1 MGEKYETTHQYE
13 PLRVPS
19 SWEGEER
26 RLIVQLTEL
35 FDDLYRRFNRL
46 RFEDFGGALR
56 SRIESTE
63 GDVIDVQQTAK
74 GLSVRVE
81 DAIGDAS
88 EAMQTAQGLFFRVN
102 DIQGDV
108 ASLELTTAGMAAAV
122 QNNRLRF
129 SASGLEIINAQGEV
143 VFRQDNASGN
153 LTISGQIQAQS
164 GRIGGFLIEPN
175 CLSNGTSIVLS
186 SDGYVRMGKLT
197 ITDDNNYGPVL
208 RGDGGLC
215 IMVNGSLYG
224 VFADGKFTTQVPVD
238 FKFGLFAN
246 PQKTTNLPANVYMDP
261 TTGEIL
267 RTTAT
272 GSGGGTIPE
281 GDALYATVYTNKTSV
296 YEGESVTITCNASG
310 GKAPYTYKMSVSVN
324 GGPLTAVSGSGS
336 SRTYTMNTA
345 GSYYFSMIVTDNAS
359 QTYEAYS
366 GMVVCERKVSALTA
380 RIEVSKTTIAP
391 GGLVTFTIFASGGSG
406 NYRYYAQLGK
416 DGVLYDSTDQQTTI
430 TYTLTQPGTYQ
441 MFVNVYDNDA
451 TDVVFTSASSAYV
464 TVVSANQYV
473 TTKGSNV
480 NVRKGPGTSYDIA
493 GTISQ
498 SGTQVQITGGPEN
511 GFYQIWWSAGSLSG
525 WISGTYLNI

>member
-19 SWEGEER
+19 TWEGEER

-46 RFEDFGGALR
+46 RFEDFGGALKN
-56 SRIESTE
+56 RIESTE

-88 EAMQTAQGLFFRVN
+88 EAMQTAQGLFFQVN

-129 SASGLEIINAQGEV
+129 SASGLEIINAQGDV
-143 VFRQDNASGN
+143 VFKQDNASGN
-153 LTISGQIQAQS
+153 LAISGQIQAQS

-175 CLSNGTSIVLS
+175 CLSNGTGIVLG
-186 SDGYVRMGKLT
+186 SDGYVRLGKLT

-215 IMVNGSLYG
+215 IVVNGSLYG

-246 PQKTTNLPANVYMDP
+246 PYKTTNLPANVYMDP
-261 TTGEIL
+261 ATGEIL
-267 RTTAT
+267 RTTTT
-272 GSGGGTIPE
+272 GSSGGGTVPE
-281 GDALYATVYTNKTSV
+281 GSALYATASVNKTNA
-296 YEGESVTITCNASG
+296 YEGDSVTITCSASG
-310 GKAPYTYKMSVSVN
+310 GKTPYTYKLYVSVN
-324 GGPLTAVSGSGS
+324 GGAFTLVSGSGS
-336 SRTYTMNTA
+336 SRTYAMSTA
-345 GSYYFSMIVTDNAS
+345 GSYCFSMVVTDGAS
-359 QTYEAYS
+359 QVYEAYS
-366 GMVVCERKVSALTA
+366 DTVLCERKASALSA
-380 RIEVSKTTIAP
+380 RIDVSKTSIAP
-391 GGLVTFTIFASGGSG
+391 GGLVTFSIFASGGSG
-406 NYRYYAQLGK
+406 SYRYYAQLGK
-416 DGVLYDSTDQQTTI
+416 DSVLYDSRDQQTTI
-430 TYTLTQPGTYQ
+430 AYTLTQPGTYQ
-441 MFVNVYDNDA
+441 MSVHVVDNEDGK
-451 TDVVFTSASSAYV
+451 FTNAMSALV
-464 TVVSANQYV
+464 TVISSNQYV

-480 NVRKGPGTSYDIA
+480 NVRTGPGTSYAIA

-511 GFYQIWWSAGSLSG
+511 GFFQIWWGAASLSG
-525 WISGTYLNI
+525 WISETYLNI